1 MTGGIN
7 ETVPKVLK
15 ALWDLENELR
25 GAARNG
31 VILQGEEARSHLYQ
45 ARHHLD
51 ELLKIVSP
59 SDAARAE
66 EPSSTSTSTASPPT
80 ANNRL

>member
-7 ETVPKVLK
+7 ESVPKVLK

-25 GAARNG
+25 GAAQNG
-31 VILQGEEARSHLYQ
+31 VILRREEARSHLHQ

-51 ELLKIVSP
+51 QLLQIINP
-59 SDAARAE
+59 SDASRVDEA
-66 EPSSTSTSTASPPT
+66 SSTSEQGSSVPTS
-80 ANNRL
+80 NNRL

>member
-1 MTGGIN
+1 MTVGIK
-7 ETVPKVLK
+7 ESIPKVL
-15 ALWDLENELR
+15 LENELR

-31 VILQGEEARSHLYQ
+31 VILQGEEARSHLHQ

-66 EPSSTSTSTASPPT
+66 EPSSKFDADGVATNSK
-80 ANNRL
+80 

>member
-31 VILQGEEARSHLYQ
+31 VILQGEEARSHLHP

-59 SDAARAE
+59 SDSARAE

-80 ANNRL
+80 ATNRL